1 MPSELLDLART
12 IALEAG
18 ELAAQRRREGVEV
31 AATKSTIVDVVTEA
45 DREVERLIRGRILDA
60 RPDDAVLGE
69 EEGLGEEGG
78 SSSGTSGLT
87 WVVDPIDGTVNYL
100 YGIPHY
106 AVSIAVV
113 EGDPDPLTWT
123 GLHGCVLNPAIGELF
138 TGSRGEGAFLNGGAI
153 RVADPVP
160 LELALINTG
169 FAYAAATRAKQ
180 GEVVTRML
188 PTVRDIRRFGT
199 ASLDLCMVASGRTN
213 AYFERTLSPW
223 DHAAGAIIAREA
235 GAVVKGFAEAPPSRE
250 LILAAEPHLAARL
263 EPLLIELGSR
273 FEL

>member
-1 MPSELLDLART
+1 MPADLLDLARA

-18 ELAAQRRREGVEV
+18 ELAAKRRREGVEV

-45 DREVERLIRGRILDA
+45 DREVERLIRGRILEA
-60 RPDDAVLGE
+60 RPDDAILGE
-69 EEGLGEEGG
+69 EDG
-78 SSSGTSGLT
+78 STSGASGLT

-113 EGDPDPLTWT
+113 EGEPDPLTWT
-123 GLHGCVLNPAIGELF
+123 GLHGCVLNPASGELF
-138 TGSRGEGAFLNGGAI
+138 TGSRGEGAFLNGAAI

-188 PTVRDIRRFGT
+188 PMVRDIRRFGT
-199 ASLDLCMVASGRTN
+199 ASLDLCMVANGRTN

-235 GAVVKGFAEAPPSRE
+235 GAVVKGFGGAAPSRDGV
-250 LILAAEPHLAARL
+250 LAAEPQLAARL

-273 FEL
+273 FEI